1 MISSRPV
8 KGYIFKTIRGFYY
21 GAIGCGSVLDRA
33 SAYVYS
39 LEEIKEMVQKDK
51 ALNDNYIGR
60 CGWGGKR
67 CGTWVLVY
75 E

>member
-1 MISSRPV
+1 MSKQRQL
-8 KGYIFKTIRGFYY
+8 KGYIFKTIRGWYY
-21 GAIGCGSVLDRA
+21 GAVRCGSVLDRA

-39 LEEIKEMVQKDK
+39 LKEIEEMVQKDK
-51 ALNDNYIGR
+51 DLNDNYIGR

-67 CGTWVLVY
+67 CGTWILVY